1 MGSKI
6 PIMGIEASRIT
17 KRITKKTSMLDALFS
32 KTQQRVLSLL
42 TGMPDRRFFQKEII
56 EASKI
61 GSGAVQRELVKL
73 VDAGLVQVESEGN
86 LKRYQINQ
94 QAPVFEELKS
104 IFEKTVGL
112 ALPLRTALKP
122 MEKRISLAFV
132 YGSVAKGGDRAASD
146 IDLLVVS
153 DDLSLSDLYER
164 LMPVERRL
172 GRTLNLTLYTRAEYE
187 REKQFSF
194 LKSVLAGKRIILI
207 DENSDSGSR
216 YEIG

>member
-1 MGSKI
+1 
-6 PIMGIEASRIT
+6 
-17 KRITKKTSMLDALFS
+17 
-32 KTQQRVLSLL
+32 
-42 TGMPDRRFFQKEII
+42 MPDRRFFQKEII

-73 VDAGLVQVESEGN
+73 VDAGLVQVESEGS

-94 QAPVFEELKS
+94 QASVFEELKS

-172 GRTLNLTLYTRAEYE
+172 GRTLNLTLYTEAEYE

-207 DENSDSGSR
+207 GENSDSGSH
-216 YEIG
+216 E